1 MNKMNGCS
9 FLIFPRIGN
18 YFAIVKSFRRF
29 FSSFARKVHFAHY
42 HLPMS
47 LIKSSFVR
55 YSQECSQTTLRENP
69 YYFFQTLQRRK
80 DTTMPITVGQNAPDF
95 ALKTKNSEGPA
106 TIKLSD
112 YQGKN
117 VVLLFFPMA
126 FTGVCTN
133 ELCSVSG
140 GLELYSSLNAQVF
153 GISVDS
159 PFTLEVFAQKS
170 NIAFPLLSDFNKE
183 ASRAYDALYGNFVP
197 GVWDLQGVS
206 KRSAFVI
213 DKDGVVQYAEVLENA
228 GELPNFSKIEETLKS
243 LN

>member
-1 MNKMNGCS
+1 M
-9 FLIFPRIGN
+9 PVAIG
-18 YFAIVKSFRRF
+18 
-29 FSSFARKVHFAHY
+29 
-42 HLPMS
+42 
-47 LIKSSFVR
+47 
-55 YSQECSQTTLRENP
+55 QT
-69 YYFFQTLQRRK
+69 
-80 DTTMPITVGQNAPDF
+80 APDF
-95 ALKTKNSEGPA
+95 ALKTKTAEGA
-106 TIKLSD
+106 STITLSD
-112 YQGKN
+112 YRGKN

-159 PFTLEVFAQKS
+159 PFTLEVFAQKN

-183 ASRAYDALYGNFVP
+183 ASKSYDALYGNFVP

-206 KRSAFVI
+206 KRSAFVV
-213 DKDGVVQYAEVLENA
+213 DTQGVIRYAEVLDNA

-243 LN
+243 LS